1 MTSDAL
7 LALEVISRD
16 HPGRV
21 VRLKGS
27 VPVHGAEPEPLEL
40 LIFRGF
46 TSCTTHPTAF
56 DPDRSV
62 LPEGAQIEQACLL
75 EGPYDPVTETVLV
88 GPVPV
93 EQLLNAAAWI

>member
-16 HPGRV
+16 HPDRV

-27 VPVHGAEPEPLEL
+27 VPLHGAEPEPLEL

-62 LPEGAQIEQACLL
+62 LPEGARIEEACLL

-93 EQLLNAAAWI
+93 EQLLKAAAWI